1 MSDTQGIDA
10 QERVARLGDLEAAKQ
25 SAEMEGSHVPAE
37 AGAVLRDY
45 AEWRISED
53 EMDRQ
58 LRSTS
63 DIPAR

>member
-10 QERVARLGDLEAAKQ
+10 QERVARLADLEAAKH
-25 SAEMEGSHVPAE
+25 SAEMEGGHVPDEAE
-37 AGAVLRDY
+37 AVLRDY
-45 AEWRISED
+45 AEGRISED

-58 LRSTS
+58 LRSTF

>member
-1 MSDTQGIDA
+1 
-10 QERVARLGDLEAAKQ
+10 
-25 SAEMEGSHVPAE
+25 MEGSHVPAE